1 MNRMSCISL
10 IIRCSIHTL
19 LICRIVAAAH
29 IRIWLW
35 ESLLLRITLL
45 WESLLRVAR
54 LLRITLLLRVA
65 RLLRITLLL
74 RVALLR
80 IALLRIALLLRIARL
95 LRITLLLRIALL
107 LRITSLLLSCIEVR
121 ETACSLLLSFFW
133 LLIEEVK
140 VFTLISSLLRLS
152 FSIERI

>member
-19 LICRIVAAAH
+19 LICRIVTAAH

-45 WESLLRVAR
+45 WESLLRVAL
-54 LLRITLLLRVA
+54 LLRITLLLRVALLRVA

-74 RVALLR
+74 RSPAAEDNPAAEDSPAAEDNPAAEDSLAAEDNQPAAELHRGSGNRLLP
-80 IALLRIALLLRIARL
+80 AAELLLAAHRG
-95 LRITLLLRIALL
+95 
-107 LRITSLLLSCIEVR
+107 S
-121 ETACSLLLSFFW
+121 
-133 LLIEEVK
+133 
-140 VFTLISSLLRLS
+140 
-152 FSIERI
+152 

>member
-19 LICRIVAAAH
+19 LICRIVTAAH

-45 WESLLRVAR
+45 WESLLRVAL

-74 RVALLR
+74 R
-80 IALLRIALLLRIARL
+80 IALLRITLLRITLLLRVTL

-140 VFTLISSLLRLS
+140 VFTLISSLLRLI

>member
-80 IALLRIALLLRIARL
+80 IALLRITLLRIARL